1 MKRPIV
7 LLLALLAA
15 SPVGAETA
23 TDLLEAYRSQAAAQG
38 ANAPAPSAAA
48 GDRFFHTRH
57 KDWSCA
63 SCHTSDPRAEGR
75 HAVTGKPITP
85 LAPAANPRRF
95 TDFAK
100 AERWFKR
107 NCNDVVGR
115 ECTASEKAD
124 VLAYLISL
132 H

>member
-1 MKRPIV
+1 MQRPIV
-7 LLLALLAA
+7 LLLTVLAA
-15 SPVGAETA
+15 SAAGAETA
-23 TDLLEAYRSQAAAQG
+23 TDLLNTYGSQPVVKG
-38 ANAPAPSAAA
+38 ATAPVPTAAA
-48 GDRFFHTRH
+48 GDRFFHARH

-63 SCHTSDPRAEGR
+63 SCHTGDPRAEGR
-75 HAVTGKPITP
+75 HAVTGKPIAP

-100 AERWFKR
+100 AEKWFKR